1 MGESR
6 ICAGDLCGQGCRG
19 CKVLSF
25 RSDRHSGGARNKG
38 AGRLIGADHPRAK
51 LTREMAD
58 LILTLHEDRGVSM
71 GKLAVWFGVSKWT
84 VRDVVKYLTWT
95 AS

>member
-1 MGESR
+1 MLSARLG
-6 ICAGDLCGQGCRG
+6 GDGGRQG
-19 CKVLSF
+19 S
-25 RSDRHSGGARNKG
+25 
-38 AGRLIGADHPRAK
+38 AGRRIGQAHPRAK

-58 LILTLHEDRGVSM
+58 LILVLHEDRGVSM
-71 GKLAVWFGVSKWT
+71 GKLAVWFGISKWT